1 MDYEDKNKFMRFMY
15 NMYQMFNK
23 QDEDMY
29 EKEAYDGMFD
39 NFTKEDM
46 DELYTETVH
55 GADYTE
61 ENPFYKSGNIDTK
74 SPITLV
80 KQFEEEEMIALEPL
94 YINVG
99 DSDAHSDGISDEQ
112 LDMMIDNFNKN
123 IDNIQGNIHHSF
135 MTEGFRPLKA
145 YRMPVTVYVGDPS
158 KPNEMVK
165 IEEGMPVVKIQYARN
180 ELGKKYWK
188 MRKEGQL
195 GSPSIGAKGR
205 RVLNP
210 NYAGDKDD

>member
-23 QDEDMY
+23 QDDDMY
-29 EKEAYDGMFD
+29 EKESYDGMFD
-39 NFTKEDM
+39 SFSKEEM
-46 DELYTETVH
+46 EELYTETVH
-55 GADYTE
+55 GAADYKE
-61 ENPFYKSGNIDTK
+61 ENPFYKSDKETHI
-74 SPITLV
+74 SIV

-112 LDMMIDNFNKN
+112 LDMMIENFNKN
-123 IDNIQGNIHHSF
+123 IDNIQGNIHHTF
-135 MTEGFRPLKA
+135 MTDGFKPLKA

-158 KPNEMVK
+158 NPNEMVK
-165 IEEGMPVVKIQYARN
+165 IEEGMPVVKIQYAKN
-180 ELGKKYWK
+180 ELGKRYWN
-188 MRKEGQL
+188 MRKEGKL

-205 RVLNP
+205 RVPNP
-210 NYAGDKDD
+210 NYVGDKDD